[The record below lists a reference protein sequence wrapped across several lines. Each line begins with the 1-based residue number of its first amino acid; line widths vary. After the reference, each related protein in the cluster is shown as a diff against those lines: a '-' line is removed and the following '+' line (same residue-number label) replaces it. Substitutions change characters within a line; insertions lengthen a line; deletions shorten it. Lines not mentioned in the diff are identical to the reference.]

1 MVPGA
6 VEFSLPLK
14 EEGVLEILAIG

>member
-14 EEGVLEILAIG
+14 EEGVLELLAIG